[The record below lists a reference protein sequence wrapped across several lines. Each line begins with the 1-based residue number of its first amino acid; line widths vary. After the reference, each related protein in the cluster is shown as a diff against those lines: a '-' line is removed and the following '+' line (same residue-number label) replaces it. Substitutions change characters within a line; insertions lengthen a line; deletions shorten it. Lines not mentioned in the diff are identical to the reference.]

1 MGKSNAKK
9 SKPCGYIKPHPAHVY
24 EHQSSMPYGHREK
37 RWCGGIGMEQQQRT
51 THVHVWDRPGELIF
65 KPQHESVKF
74 MLADPGFEGDLWQGP
89 FECSCGKSVWLTDG
103 VRKRDLPER
112 FPKADIMDRI
122 MALKGKLASGKEL
135 DDRDKEELQ
144 AMADALIAAM
154 QPLIEAFGKMVEQV
168 GEYLQAFFDSISP
181 ETWAQ
186 LSELAKAYGEKPDE
200 VATVELV
207 DFEGSVIDT
216 VMVTAAPA
224 SAVNAISL
232 QEDSA
237 FPHVPSMAEREAF
250 WENR

>member
-24 EHQSSMPYGHREK
+24 EHQSPMPYGHREK
-37 RWCGGIGMEQQQRT
+37 RWCGGIGMEQQQ
-51 THVHVWDRPGELIF
+51 
-65 KPQHESVKF
+65 QHRHTWETV
-74 MLADPGFEGDLWQGP
+74 EGPIYREGTGSNVLEGATLWTGP
-89 FECSCGKSVWLTDG
+89 FECPCGKSVWLTDG

-154 QPLIEAFGKMVEQV
+154 QPLIEAFGKMVAQV

-216 VMVTAAPA
+216 VVVSAAPA
-224 SAVNAISL
+224 SAVNAVSL
-232 QEDSA
+232 QEDTA
-237 FPHVPSMAEREAF
+237 FMPSMAQREAF